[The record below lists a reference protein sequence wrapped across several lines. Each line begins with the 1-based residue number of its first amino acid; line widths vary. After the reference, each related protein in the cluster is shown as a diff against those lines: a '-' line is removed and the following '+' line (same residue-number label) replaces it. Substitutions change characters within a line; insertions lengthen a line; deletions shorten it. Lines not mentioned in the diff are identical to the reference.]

1 MDIPMTKQRKR
12 DVPADAAVTKEVR
25 KFTLFFFSAT
35 YSGGSSF

>member
-12 DVPADAAVTKEVR
+12 DAPADAAVTKEVR

-35 YSGGSSF
+35 YSEGSSF